1 MSITCALYLL
11 FGFIMV
17 QRWVCWIV
25 GVSTYQVCW
34 RYFFRGNSSVAFQQ
48 RHHWCKKRY
57 WSSVIVKIVREIC
70 LPAFPAYEKVYVVAL
85 VIEHTFFFRLFL
97 FWEKNLI
104 FFLFFS
110 IFFYL
115 GKFTQTVHHYR
126 REIHFYLATHVNCQ
140 CFWILK

>member
-11 FGFIMV
+11 FGYIMV

-25 GVSTYQVCW
+25 GVSTFQVCR
-34 RYFFRGNSSVAFQQ
+34 RYFFRGNSSVAFQQQ

-85 VIEHTFFFRLFL
+85 VIEHTFYFFDYWRALFIFREKKINFLL
-97 FWEKNLI
+97 F
-104 FFLFFS
+104 
-110 IFFYL
+110 L

-126 REIHFYLATHVNCQ
+126 REIHTS
-140 CFWILK
+140 